1 MEIYG
6 GKTRGQGFSVSDM
19 FYLIDGAGPQRTQFL
34 SSKLLGFSCS
44 QGLRGLIKLLTD
56 VGPE

>member
-1 MEIYG
+1 
-6 GKTRGQGFSVSDM
+6 M